1 MNIVNTVEQGMAEY
15 WDWLECCPC
24 CGITEAERYEE
35 GHLTSESMDLVKL
48 LSSTTR
54 IPVLKVLVFTGYD
67 FNAAP

>member
-1 MNIVNTVEQGMAEY
+1 MAEY
-15 WDWLECCPC
+15 LDWLESCPC
-24 CGITEAERYEE
+24 CGITAAERYEE

-67 FNAAP
+67 FNGAP